1 MDKVT
6 RYEWHG
12 NAIILIVLVAL
23 VITTPF
29 AVVYFIIN
37 LIQIETEVKDG
48 EALNDFLN
56 KRA

>member
-29 AVVYFIIN
+29 AVVYFITN